1 MASQVKSVSAGAA
14 GQFSEPLYLPAGMF
28 MGVSIAGTFEGTV
41 TVQRRYG
48 GTGPWRAVKS
58 FEAPVEEDAGPGAA
72 AEFRIGIDTG
82 DYSSGTA
89 ECVIWF

>member
-1 MASQVKSVSAGAA
+1 M
-14 GQFSEPLYLPAGMF
+14 
-28 MGVSIAGTFEGTV
+28 
-41 TVQRRYG
+41 QRRYG
-48 GTGPWRAVKS
+48 GNGPWRAVKS